1 MKIYELLKKTPKA
14 QAPKA
19 ALNAAANV
27 FYIYDVIG
35 DFFGVRA
42 KDFKDFIE
50 NNAESS
56 EIHIHINS
64 PGGSVFEG
72 RAIASLIRSFKGK
85 TVCHVDGLAASAAS
99 VVAVACDEVV
109 MALGSML
116 MIHNA
121 WMVAIGNKKELLDQI
136 DLLEKCDESIA
147 TDYEMKSGL
156 PREEIIAMMDAETWL
171 TAEEAVEKHFAD
183 RIDEKAQKQDTSTF
197 NLAAYDHAPEQL
209 LKEESKA
216 TETPQQQEP
225 DYEAIRQANERRL
238 QLYRFV

>member
-19 ALNAAANV
+19 ALNAAAND
-27 FYIYDVIG
+27 FYIYDVISG
-35 DFFGVRA
+35 LVGVGA
-42 KDFKDFIE
+42 KDFKDFLE
-50 NNAESS
+50 NNADSS

-64 PGGSVFEG
+64 PGGSVFEA
-72 RAIASLIRSFKGK
+72 RTIVSLIRSFKGK

-99 VVAVACDEVV
+99 VITVACDEVV
-109 MALGSML
+109 MAAGSML

-121 WMVAIGNKKELLDQI
+121 WMFAVGNKKELLDQVKF
-136 DLLEKCDESIA
+136 LEKCDESIA
-147 TDYEMKSGL
+147 RDYELKSGL
-156 PREEIIAMMDAETWL
+156 PREEIISMMDAETWF

-209 LKEESKA
+209 LHEEPKA
-216 TETPQQQEP
+216 TKSSQQQEP